1 MTWLDGTYL
10 QSAIGS
16 DQGYS
21 LGLLTTST
29 GTTTTT
35 RFTQYELLSRAR
47 VIAALQFAGYPAP
60 SATLPTP
67 SSTEDPVNVSNAFL
81 RQIQFAVL
89 LKDAYAFIPGIEL
102 PAAAATAIATGI
114 SMLDAVYAKRLP
126 VPGLTATALDGYGGS
141 KFNTAAVAYP
151 PIETSPVFR
160 KLRGS
165 SF

>member
-1 MTWLDGTYL
+1 MTWIDGSYV
-10 QSAIGS
+10 QNAIGS

-29 GTTTTT
+29 GTAITA
-35 RFTQYELLSRAR
+35 RFTQYELLSRSR

-60 SATLPTP
+60 SATLTTP
-67 SSTEDPVNVSNAFL
+67 SSTDDPVNVTNAFL

-89 LKDAYAFIPGIEL
+89 LKDCYALVPGIEL

-126 VPGLTATALDGYGGS
+126 VPGLSATPLDGYGGS
-141 KFNTAAVAYP
+141 KFNTTAPTYP
-151 PIETSPVFR
+151 PIQTSPVFR
-160 KLRGS
+160 NLRGS
-165 SF
+165 GF

>member
-10 QSAIGS
+10 QNAIGS

-21 LGLLTTST
+21 LGLLTTLT
-29 GTTTTT
+29 GTTTTD
-35 RFTQYELLSRAR
+35 RFTQYELLSRSR
-47 VIAALQFAGYPAP
+47 VIACLQFAGYPAP
-60 SATLPTP
+60 SATLATP
-67 SSTEDPVNVSNAFL
+67 ADAADPVNVTNAML
-81 RQIQFAVL
+81 RQMQMAVL
-89 LKDAYAFIPGIEL
+89 LKDCLAMVPGIEL
-102 PAAAATAIATGI
+102 AASAADAIATGI

-141 KFNTAAVAYP
+141 KFNTATNGYP
-151 PIETSPVFR
+151 PIQTSPVFR